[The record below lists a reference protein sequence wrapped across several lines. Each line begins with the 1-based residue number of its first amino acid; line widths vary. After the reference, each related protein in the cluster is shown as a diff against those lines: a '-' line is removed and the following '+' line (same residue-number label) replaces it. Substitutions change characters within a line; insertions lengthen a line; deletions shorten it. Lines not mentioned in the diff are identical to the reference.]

1 MIPLIT
7 HKGEECS
14 EFFSAFLRSNK
25 KALFIGTLGFSDL
38 CLYFPRQLAKFPDV
52 AYLFLVEDR
61 PEVSKVLRD
70 TATRNKDVLLATL
83 AGRAVSFETVG
94 IVAEDTAN
102 VAGRRAAAACRRALD
117 GVYSDVIVDASV
129 MSRGVCFPIVKQAYE
144 RSKRAGGANPHLVV
158 AGRNQGT
165 IKAFPMSSDAPQYM
179 HGFQND
185 MGTDTT
191 HGAIKLWIPQLSEG
205 AVASL
210 GRIHRVLKP
219 EECCPI
225 LPFPAAD
232 PRRGDL
238 LLREFQEPVLSEWD
252 VNLLDVIYAH
262 ESDPT
267 DVCESI
273 LRIHTARREAFA
285 STRERPDR
293 TVLSPS
299 GTRIGSVGMLL
310 AALQLDLPV
319 MYEENVGYTSDIPSV
334 PSLLES
340 DPDHAWHIWLRT

>member
-1 MIPLIT
+1 MMQIIT
-7 HKGEECS
+7 HKGEECDQ
-14 EFFSAFLRSNK
+14 FFRAFLGSDKR
-25 KALFIGTLGFSDL
+25 ALFIGTLGFSDL
-38 CLYFPRQLAKFPDV
+38 CLYFPRLLAAFPTVDF
-52 AYLFLVEDR
+52 LFLVEER
-61 PEVSKVLRD
+61 PEISQVLQD
-70 TATRNKDVLLATL
+70 TATRNKGILLATL
-83 AGRAVSFETVG
+83 AGRAVSFDTVT

-102 VAGRRAAAACRRALD
+102 VAGRRATAVCRPVLD
-117 GVYSDVIVDASV
+117 RDYSDVIIDATA

-144 RSKRAGGANPHLVV
+144 RSKRAGGANPHVLV

-165 IKAFPMSSDAPQYM
+165 VKALPMSSDAPQYM
-179 HGFQND
+179 HGFQDD
-185 MGTDTT
+185 MGTDAT

-205 AVASL
+205 AIASL
-210 GRIHRVLKP
+210 SRIHRLLQP
-219 EECCPI
+219 EESCPI

-238 LLREFQEPVLSEWD
+238 LLREFQEPVLREWD

-273 LRIHTARREAFA
+273 LRIQVGRREAFEQA
-285 STRERPDR
+285 TDRPDR

-319 MYEENVGYTSDIPSV
+319 MYEENVGYTSDMLSV
-334 PSLLES
+334 PPLPAT
-340 DPDHAWHIWLRT
+340 DPDHAWHIWLRP

>member
-1 MIPLIT
+1 MNQLVT
-7 HKGEECS
+7 HKGEECG
-14 EFFSAFLRSNK
+14 EFFQAFLGKDR

-38 CLYFPRQLAKFPDV
+38 CLYFPRELAAFPNVDF
-52 AYLFLVEDR
+52 LFLVEER
-61 PEVSKVLRD
+61 PEVSQVLKD
-70 TATRNKDVLLATL
+70 TAARNKAELLATL
-83 AGRAVSFETVG
+83 GGRRVQFGTVT

-102 VAGRRAAAACRRALD
+102 VAGRRATAVCRPALD
-117 GVYSDVIVDASV
+117 GSYSDVIVDATT

-144 RSKRAGGANPHLVV
+144 RSKGARGANAHVVV
-158 AGRNQGT
+158 AGRDRVT
-165 IKAFPMSSDAPQYM
+165 VKAHSMSSDAPQYV
-179 HGFQND
+179 HGFQGD
-185 MGTDTT
+185 MGTDAV

-210 GRIHRVLKP
+210 SRIHRVLKP
-219 EECCPI
+219 EESCLI

-232 PRRGDL
+232 PRRSDL
-238 LLREFQEPVLSEWD
+238 LLREFQEPVLDEWD

-273 LRIHTARREAFA
+273 VRIQAGRREAFESA
-285 STRERPDR
+285 TDRPDR

-310 AALQLDLPV
+310 AALRLDLPM
-319 MYEENVGYTSDIPSV
+319 MYEENVGYTSDMESV
-334 PSLLES
+334 PPLPET
-340 DPDHAWHIWLRT
+340 DPDHSWHIWLRP